1 MKLDSNKEIW
11 TSELFE
17 EPMII
22 YVTKEKVVEI
32 ISKDYDQ
39 RFLYRTA
46 FSFETETES
55 FTSLD
60 EKNKTHSEFLE
71 DHDKHSARLKNLL
84 EMRES
89 VCNELVEKFKE
100 KDDKLF
106 NKLKEMVTRDF
117 RVELLE
123 AIEDLFV
130 KKQQCQNNVFVI
142 NLSPDTPDIKAI
154 LSEVQQM
161 QKSQKKSTDGEENFI
176 KIDYGKF
183 ESSDSVDRFSSTMLE
198 NHASSLASSDV
209 WFVKNPSAQC
219 QKTARKECLNVNPA
233 NHNVIGFE
241 DNFEPNIMPSESVSI
256 NMEITGDVPNLVP
269 NSLIP
274 MSACSSSHLLQN
286 SPSMSP
292 DKQNSQNATRVR
304 F

>member
-46 FSFETETES
+46 FPFETETES

-89 VCNELVEKFKE
+89 VFNELVEKFKD

-106 NKLKEMVTRDF
+106 NKLTEMVTRDF

-123 AIEDLFV
+123 AIEDLFH

-154 LSEVQQM
+154 LSEIQQM
-161 QKSQKKSTDGEENFI
+161 QKSQKKSTDGEENLI
-176 KIDYGKF
+176 KIDYGKL
-183 ESSDSVDRFSSTMLE
+183 ESSDSLDRFSTMLE
-198 NHASSLASSDV
+198 NHESSLASSDV

-219 QKTARKECLNVNPA
+219 QKTARTEECVNVNQA
-233 NHNVIGFE
+233 NHSVIGFE
-241 DNFEPNIMPSESVSI
+241 DNFEPNVMPSESVSI
-256 NMEITGDVPNLVP
+256 NMEITGDGPNLEQ
-269 NSLIP
+269 NSLNP
-274 MSACSSSHLLQN
+274 MFLQN
-286 SPSMSP
+286 SPSMSSHN
-292 DKQNSQNATRVR
+292 QNSQNATRVR